1 MPEAEPD
8 YQMRTGVIAAQQQHN
23 PYRAVATGCHELIS
37 DSYAAAF
44 FFGSTFSFRAIPG
57 AY

>member
-8 YQMRTGVIAAQQQHN
+8 HQMRTGVIAAQQQHN
-23 PYRAVATGCHELIS
+23 PNLAVATGYPELIS

-44 FFGSTFSFRAIPG
+44 YT
-57 AY
+57 